1 LIKKKTYWPLCY
13 FEEGQA
19 CKKIK
24 KKRDEIKK
32 KKNGSTTSNPHHR
45 DTLPHKEA
53 ITEMISKTPK
63 KAIVRSRGSC
73 MHHHI
78 ATTTSSHRCG
88 ACPPL

>member
-1 LIKKKTYWPLCY
+1 LKD
-13 FEEGQA
+13 
-19 CKKIK
+19 KIK
-24 KKRDEIKK
+24 KNNKEDKRKEKGDEK
-32 KKNGSTTSNPHHR
+32 KKNVSITSNPHHR

-88 ACPPL
+88 ACPPLYSLP

>member
-1 LIKKKTYWPLCY
+1 MRL
-13 FEEGQA
+13 
-19 CKKIK
+19 
-24 KKRDEIKK
+24 KK

-53 ITEMISKTPK
+53 ITEMISKTPR
-63 KAIVRSRGSC
+63 KAIVGSGGSC